1 MAQSVDTR
9 SQGDAPATPPDEWPR
24 HALWTAELLELIAH
38 AARDYRRGVRP
49 AEPHRSP

>member
-1 MAQSVDTR
+1 MAQTVDMAPEG
-9 SQGDAPATPPDEWPR
+9 QAPATPPDEWPH

-49 AEPHRSP
+49 AETHRSP